1 MSPIV
6 GQGRPSKDALVVA
19 MRKALNLE
27 RRSRYADF
35 HGRKTTFSQFM
46 RQTSAG
52 LSKRYPLDSTWL
64 TLRGLFRQ
72 YAHSD
77 VGTRMSIIKR
87 ADELLEP
94 HLDLLMAETR
104 RAEQESSADNDDV
117 AGSEKEFIDE
127 HVESDETEL
136 AGSGVVIGG
145 SNVSARSESGRN
157 ETERTGG
164 STTSQS
170 GYGTLKGLG
179 VRITPMVNGQPI
191 NFAPG
196 GESSSDSGEH
206 RSKSGSSQ
214 DRVNGQTSGRLNEAA
229 AESGVKSPRPSDRD
243 NPGSNSKQG
252 NGKPPS
258 QNSQHN
264 PAPEASSS
272 SRADHRS
279 KDPEEV
285 NVQFVKGVGPKL
297 GFVLGKMGI
306 TTVAELLRHYPR
318 RHLDFQNR
326 LLIRDLEEGQE
337 VSIFG
342 FIRTVNAYQSRNRNV
357 SILTVTISDN
367 TGIITITKFVGG
379 KSNKYL
385 LDRLKDQYPKGAQ
398 VLASGIVERDQYK
411 GKLALKNSE
420 VEILS
425 MVSDGEEDQHSSIH
439 AGRLV
444 PVYPLTE
451 GLSLRYLRTIMYN
464 ALESYA
470 GQIKD
475 PLPEELRA
483 QLGLMELTDA
493 LRGIHFPDKVEQK
506 DEARR
511 RLVFDELFA
520 IQLQLAH
527 RRYKFDNQL
536 ENVLAL
542 KCSEEGLVKE
552 LLDSLPFKLTG
563 AQERVF
569 GEITRD
575 LASTKPMHRLVQGDV
590 GSGKTVVA
598 LLACIIAIE
607 NGFQAAMMAPT
618 EILAEQHYRQF
629 QRLLTPLGL
638 RCALVLGKQG
648 VKERR
653 LVRQE
658 ILSGQVHIA
667 VGTHALLEDDVE
679 FPNLGLIIIDEQH
692 RFGVKQRA
700 RLKAK
705 SLSPELLTMT
715 ATPIPR
721 TLAMTMHGDLDVS
734 EIDELP
740 PGRKPVKTRV
750 GRPSQRDDLWNFILK
765 EIEKGRQAYVVYP
778 LIEESESLAAK
789 AATKEYERLCK
800 EFEGRLTFG
809 LMHGKLKAQEKDEV
823 MDRFRKQEFQVLVST
838 TVIEVGVDVPNASVM
853 VIENAD
859 RFGLSQLHQLR
870 GRVGR
875 GADQSY
881 CFLISESKSPT
892 TQERLEIMTLTND
905 GFVIAEKDLELR
917 GPGEFLGYRQS
928 GLPDLILADLV
939 KDARILE
946 EARNTAIAVV
956 KEDPE
961 LQSSPQLRKLL
972 ERRSGTHEAEI
983 MRSG

>member
-1 MSPIV
+1 
-6 GQGRPSKDALVVA
+6 

-77 VGTRMSIIKR
+77 VSTRMSIIKR

-94 HLDLLMAETR
+94 HLDVLMAEVR
-104 RAEQESSADNDDV
+104 KPQNSEADDADEN
-117 AGSEKEFIDE
+117 EKEFIDAHAE
-127 HVESDETEL
+127 TDEREL
-136 AGSGVVIGG
+136 AGSGVVSGG
-145 SNVSARSESGRN
+145 SHNVMNDAAADSRIDSGR
-157 ETERTGG
+157 R
-164 STTSQS
+164 SQPS
-170 GYGTLKGLG
+170 GPFQKNS
-179 VRITPMVNGQPI
+179 P
-191 NFAPG
+191 
-196 GESSSDSGEH
+196 
-206 RSKSGSSQ
+206 GSSQ
-214 DRVNGQTSGRLNEAA
+214 LGGISEPVDSA
-229 AESGVKSPRPSDRD
+229 
-243 NPGSNSKQG
+243 NSTRG
-252 NGKPPS
+252 NSPPS
-258 QNSQHN
+258 QNAKPGSPSGSKPSSQNSKQKATAASQQN
-264 PAPEASSS
+264 PAPEASNASA
-272 SRADHRS
+272 RGTDNKS

-285 NVQFVKGVGPKL
+285 NVQFLKGVGPKL
-297 GFVLGKMGI
+297 AAILSKMGI
-306 TTVAELLRHYPR
+306 VTVSELLRHYPR

-326 LLIRDLEEGQE
+326 LLIRDLEENQE

-342 FIRTVNAYQSRNRNV
+342 FIRTVNAFQSRNRNV
-357 SILTVTISDN
+357 SVLTVTISDN

-385 LDRLKDQYPKGAQ
+385 LDRLKEQYPKGAQ
-398 VLASGIVERDQYK
+398 VLASGIVERDQFK

-425 MVSDGEEDQHSSIH
+425 MVSDGEEDQHTSIH

-470 GQIKD
+470 PQITD
-475 PLPEELRA
+475 PLPVELREA
-483 QLGLMELTDA
+483 LGLMELTEA
-493 LRGIHFPDKVEQK
+493 LRGIHFPDKVDQK

-527 RRYKFDNQL
+527 RRYKFDNQH

-542 KCSEEGLVKE
+542 KCSEAGMVTD
-552 LLDSLPFKLTG
+552 LLNSLPFKLTG

-569 GEITRD
+569 GEISRD
-575 LASTKPMHRLVQGDV
+575 LASSKPMHRLVQGDV

-598 LLACIIAIE
+598 LLACLIAIE

-618 EILAEQHYRQF
+618 EILAEQHFRQF

-638 RCALVLGKQG
+638 RCALVLGKHG

-658 ILSGQVHIA
+658 ILTGQVHIA

-679 FPNLGLIIIDEQH
+679 FQNLGLIVIDEQH

-750 GRPSQRDDLWNFILK
+750 GKPSQRDDLWNFILK
-765 EIEKGRQAYVVYP
+765 EIEKGRQVYVVYP
-778 LIEESESLAAK
+778 LIDESETLAAK
-789 AATKEYERLCK
+789 AATKEFERLVEDFPNLK
-800 EFEGRLTFG
+800 FG
-809 LMHGKLKAQEKDEV
+809 LMHGKLKPVDKDEV
-823 MDRFRKQEFQVLVST
+823 MEKFRKQEYQVLVST

-881 CFLISESKSPT
+881 CFLISDSKSPT

-928 GLPDLILADLV
+928 GLPDLVLADLV

-956 KEDPE
+956 KADPE
-961 LQSSPQLRKLL
+961 LESAPGMRKLL
-972 ERRSGTHEAEI
+972 DRRIGTHEAEI

>member
-1 MSPIV
+1 
-6 GQGRPSKDALVVA
+6 

-27 RRSRYADF
+27 RRSRYSDF

-94 HLDLLMAETR
+94 HLDLLMEAR
-104 RAEQESSADNDDV
+104 KAEQPADTGEV
-117 AGSEKEFIDE
+117 GGSEKEFIDE
-127 HVESDETEL
+127 HVDSDDSEL
-136 AGSGVVIGG
+136 AGSGVAVGG
-145 SNVSARSESGRN
+145 TSGTAVLEAGRVGSERAGAN
-157 ETERTGG
+157 AAAQG
-164 STTSQS
+164 

-179 VRITPMVNGQPI
+179 VRITPMINGQPVNLRELQNGNGEPHAHSDSAI
-191 NFAPG
+191 ADRRGAGDPSSTAGASGARNFTAKD
-196 GESSSDSGEH
+196 ERSSSAELPGA
-206 RSKSGSSQ
+206 K
-214 DRVNGQTSGRLNEAA
+214 QT
-229 AESGVKSPRPSDRD
+229 
-243 NPGSNSKQG
+243 NPGSARNAKPG
-252 NGKPPS
+252 NGQSPS
-258 QNSQHN
+258 KNSQQN
-264 PAPEASSS
+264 PAPEATNTSQ
-272 SRADHRS
+272 SRGDNKS

-297 GFVLGKMGI
+297 ASVLSKMGI
-306 TTVAELLRHYPR
+306 VTVAELLRHYPR

-385 LDRLKDQYPKGAQ
+385 LDRLKEQYPKGAQ

-425 MVSDGEEDQHSSIH
+425 MVSDGEEDQPASIH

-451 GLSLRYLRTIMYN
+451 GLSLRYLRTIMHN
-464 ALESYA
+464 ALESYSP
-470 GQIKD
+470 QIKD
-475 PLPEELRA
+475 PLPEELRD

-493 LRGIHFPDKVEQK
+493 LRGIHFPDKVDQK

-511 RLVFDELFA
+511 RLVFDELFS

-552 LLDSLPFKLTG
+552 LLNSLPFKLTG

-575 LASTKPMHRLVQGDV
+575 LASSKPMHRLVQGDV

-618 EILAEQHYRQF
+618 EILAEQHFRQF

-638 RCALVLGKQG
+638 RCALVLGKHG

-658 ILSGQVHIA
+658 LASGQVHIA

-778 LIEESESLAAK
+778 LIDESESLAAK

-881 CFLISESKSPT
+881 CFLISDSKSPT

-946 EARNTAIAVV
+946 EARNTATAVV
-956 KEDPE
+956 KDDPE
-961 LQSSPQLRKLL
+961 LEKSPELKKLL
-972 ERRSGTHEAEI
+972 DRKQGSHEAEI